1 MSMKLFEIGNGEYVN
16 IEFIV
21 YVHENNR
28 QIEMINGDKI
38 SMKPM
43 LFNELLDVLNKYKL

>member
-1 MSMKLFEIGNGEYVN
+1 MKLFEIGYGEYVN

-21 YVHENNR
+21 YVHQNDR
-28 QIEMINGDKI
+28 RIEMINGDKI
-38 SMKPM
+38 SMEPT